1 MAGTAGVTRRHA
13 CDAWT
18 VGPQGSRRC
27 ITRSLIVI
35 AAALT
40 LVTSSG
46 SALGYR
52 PFISTDAAVAET
64 GDVEI
69 EFGYIGFRA
78 DPAGATILAPEVVIN
93 LGVVRNVEAVV
104 QSTLANDVTP
114 RRGVNSPRVEDTEVS
129 LKWVMREGV
138 LQERPGPSLAV
149 EFTLLPPLPRRL
161 HLTLPNADRPG
172 GQVIGILSNTGFG
185 FTYHLN
191 LGPLVEPAGSKPGV
205 MWGLIL
211 EHVVGGGLRAV
222 AEFNGESVS
231 RSPADASAL
240 VGAIWDVRAPWP
252 LNELSFDVGI
262 RHGLSNA
269 APNWG
274 GTAGLT
280 FAFPWDL
287 AEEKRP

>member
-1 MAGTAGVTRRHA
+1 MVM
-13 CDAWT
+13 
-18 VGPQGSRRC
+18 
-27 ITRSLIVI
+27 
-35 AAALT
+35 AAA
-40 LVTSSG
+40 VSFVASSG
-46 SALGYR
+46 SALGLR
-52 PFISTDAAVAET
+52 PFVSTDAAVAGT

-69 EFGYIGFRA
+69 EFGYMGFRT
-78 DPAGATILAPEVVIN
+78 DHAGATILAPEVVIN

-114 RRGVNSPRVEDTEVS
+114 RRGVPSPRVEDTEVS
-129 LKWVMREGV
+129 LKWVMRDGV
-138 LQERPGPSLAV
+138 LQDRPGPSIAV

-172 GQVIGILSNTGFG
+172 GQVIGLLSNTGFG

-191 LGPLVEPAGSKPGV
+191 LGPVVEPAGSKPGV

-211 EHVVGGGLRAV
+211 EHVGGGGGLRAV

-252 LNELSFDVGI
+252 LNELSFDIGI
-262 RHGLSNA
+262 RHGLSSA